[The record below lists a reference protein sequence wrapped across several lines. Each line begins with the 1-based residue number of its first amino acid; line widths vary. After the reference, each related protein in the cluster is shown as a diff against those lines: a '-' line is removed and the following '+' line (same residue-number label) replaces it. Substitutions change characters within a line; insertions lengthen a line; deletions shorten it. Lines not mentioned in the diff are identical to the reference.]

1 MIATI
6 KLVWPEEDE
15 GSLQSTLSANP
26 NALWRTDTF
35 PNLVTYR
42 RMIKALNSACVKT
55 DGRDESTGLL
65 AELLKDDQGV
75 GLSDGM
81 IRSDELTKRNGDP
94 LSPTQLTMASCSFV
108 EEPVSDVSENQ
119 NFKDSSSA
127 RTLAINE
134 STGSNQVNETVW
146 RTDHDSIGSEHMRQR
161 YASSCHVEGPGAE
174 ELGRTG
180 RISVAD
186 HSISKPGVS
195 GSIKDDN
202 HKSKENLAY
211 THTGSSKTLKDE
223 VSTRLPIDVETDEAT
238 DTNDI
243 LEESENSKMKMEIKK
258 GMPPKISKEVIT
270 PECQIKDIMK
280 RYRVNDSQAKAILAA
295 TSNTVSLIQGPP
307 GTGKTHTA
315 GIIIQEWLK
324 DTEHPVSVLVFTYKI
339 QYTISV

>member
-42 RMIKALNSACVKT
+42 RMVKALNSACVKR
-55 DGRDESTGLL
+55 DDRDESTGLL

-119 NFKDSSSA
+119 NFQDSSSV
-127 RTLAINE
+127 RTLPINK
-134 STGSNQVNETVW
+134 STGSIHVNETVG
-146 RTDHDSIGSEHMRQR
+146 RTDHDSIGSEHLRQR
-161 YASSCHVEGPGAE
+161 YASSCHVEGREAE
-174 ELGRTG
+174 EGGRTG
-180 RISVAD
+180 RTSLVD

-195 GSIKDDN
+195 GSIKDDS
-202 HKSKENLAY
+202 HRS
-211 THTGSSKTLKDE
+211 TGSSKTLRNE

-243 LEESENSKMKMEIKK
+243 LEKSENSKMKMEIKK
-258 GMPPKISKEVIT
+258 GMPPKMFKEVIT

-295 TSNTVSLIQGPP
+295 TSNTLSLIQGPP

-324 DTEHPVSVLVFTYKI
+324 DTKHPVSFSVSNSKVHLE
-339 QYTISV
+339 ISV